1 MLTIRQVAK
10 LLGIKVRTIREWI
23 KKNKIKAVKIGNDRT
38 WYIPK
43 EEVYRKEVRENA
55 IKGREHSK
63 RIKAGIELGML
74 QRKGQ
79 DTEKSV

>member
-23 KKNKIKAVKIGNDRT
+23 KKGKIKAVKNGNE

-43 EEVYRKEVRENA
+43 EEIYRKEVRENA

-74 QRKGQ
+74 QRKG
-79 DTEKSV
+79 

>member
-23 KKNKIKAVKIGNDRT
+23 RKGKIKAVKIGNDRT

-43 EEVYRKEVRENA
+43 EEVKRKEVLDNA
-55 IKGREHSK
+55 KSGREHSK

-74 QRKGQ
+74 LRERQ